1 MIFNPRIQKSAGPK
15 GTEIGTLEE
24 GTLIKIQENGAP
36 VEFYLAKHSY
46 EPDLN
51 GAGRELLVRKDCYN
65 AQPWDAEGD
74 YSRWGQNSLFTWL
87 NQSYLS
93 LFSASVISLIGTSKF
108 PSQAQSESRVS
119 LMSSK
124 ELNCGVV
131 GMPSE
136 GSPLPIYSSLQT
148 ASTGSQWT
156 RTQLFLDSNL
166 AAVLYNTGVWGNY
179 NSEDPE
185 GVRPIF
191 TLPSTA
197 LVDDDLNLL
206 EVA

>member
-1 MIFNPRIQKSAGPK
+1 MSLLSFFLGFLCFVPFPLLRG
-15 GTEIGTLEE
+15 GV
-24 GTLIKIQENGAP
+24 AP
-36 VEFYLAKHSY
+36 NWKKESPLAKHSY
-46 EPDLN
+46 KPGLN
-51 GAGRELLVRKDCYN
+51 GEGRELLVRKDCYN

-74 YSRWGQNSLFTWL
+74 YTRWGQNSLFTWL

-108 PSQAQSESRVS
+108 PSQAQSESQVS

-124 ELNCGVV
+124 ELNCDVV

-156 RTQLFLDSNL
+156 RTQRSFDSNR

-197 LVDDDLNLL
+197 LVDTDLNLI
-206 EVA
+206 ES